1 MHFPNADYPL
11 GSGYSL
17 TQVMRTR
24 PLELT
29 TLSTEQLT
37 SAAFLTAALAEYQNL
52 RWDQSYTSLAAQAH
66 QQSPQ
71 QLIVCAPALT
81 LEQLA
86 VIAQRLSPAIK
97 LGSFTLH
104 PHSGLLAQSTVCFDV
119 ESVDAD
125 PRAIHDL
132 TDAAAQACHCEV
144 ALRGVTPRLSEP
156 GLLVMDMDS
165 TVIQIECIDEIAK
178 LAGLGE
184 QVAAVTEKAMR
195 GELDFAES
203 LRSRVGCLSGV
214 EVSQLKQIR
223 DSIPLMPGLQ
233 NLLAV
238 LKRHGWKIAIAS
250 GGFTYFAGYLEN
262 RLGLDASRANV
273 LEAQDGKLTGHV
285 VGGIVDAQVK
295 AETVQELAQRWDIPL
310 TQTVAMGDGA
320 NDLKMMG
327 VAALGVAFE
336 AKPVVNAQADVAIRY
351 SGLDTLLAYLG

>member
-1 MHFPNADYPL
+1 
-11 GSGYSL
+11 
-17 TQVMRTR
+17 MRTR
-24 PLELT
+24 PLEII

-37 SAAFLTAALAEYQNL
+37 SAAFLSATLAEYQNL
-52 RWDQSYTSLAAQAH
+52 RWDQSCTGLTVESHAQTV
-66 QQSPQ
+66 Q
-71 QLIVCAPALT
+71 QLIVSSQSLT

-86 VIAQRLSPAIK
+86 MIARQLASAVK
-97 LGSFTLH
+97 LGSFRLH
-104 PHSGLLAQSTVCFDV
+104 AHSGLITGTAISFDV
-119 ESVDAD
+119 ESVDAS
-125 PRAIHDL
+125 AQTLHDL
-132 TDAAAQACHCEV
+132 LDGAAKACHCEV
-144 ALRGVTPRLSEP
+144 ALRGNTPVLTQP

-203 LRSRVGCLSGV
+203 LRSRVGCLNGV

-233 NLLAV
+233 NLLQV
-238 LKRHGWKIAIAS
+238 LKQHGWKIAIAS

-273 LEAQDGKLTGHV
+273 LEEEDGKLTGRV
-285 VGGIVDAQVK
+285 VGDIVDAQVK
-295 AETVQELAQRWDIPL
+295 AETVEELARRWDIPM

-327 VAALGVAFE
+327 VAALGIAFE
-336 AKPVVNAQADVAIRY
+336 AKPVVNAQANVAIRY
-351 SGLDTLLAYLG
+351 SGLDALLTYLQ